1 MTRAGAKHSAWYTTS
16 RLAQTAW
23 KLSTPTLPDAARQ
36 PGMTMVEERGARV
49 EIGPFPI
56 CLPLPFAHMNLLS
69 SVRDDAIGRF
79 ARHGIDWHA
88 WSPGPSD
95 ATWPS
100 GHLLDSQVQC
110 VNVLLSLARE
120 PALLFDLVRQVEA
133 NATDVVSVEDDSP
146 VVFEW
151 IGREDY
157 LGEGR
162 GHPRD
167 RGRFCTSA
175 DALVVVQRPD
185 GRTGILV
192 EWKFTET
199 YDRAVPFRGY
209 GGTDR
214 RDVYRAAY
222 DGARCPLSVRPPIE
236 AFFHEPHYQLLR
248 QALLADAMVEAGE
261 HGIDRAILLH
271 VVPGANHALR
281 AITTPGLTTLGENM
295 ETIWLRLLPG
305 PRVTYRC
312 LDSAPMLVST
322 PELRERYGMLVG

>member
-1 MTRAGAKHSAWYTTS
+1 VRA
-16 RLAQTAW
+16 
-23 KLSTPTLPDAARQ
+23 
-36 PGMTMVEERGARV
+36 

-56 CLPLPFAHMNLLS
+56 CLPLPFADMNLLS
-69 SVRDDAIGRF
+69 SVRRDAIERF
-79 ARHGIDWHA
+79 ARHDIEWHA

-95 ATWPS
+95 VKWPS

-120 PALLFDLVRQVEA
+120 PALLLNLVRQVEPG
-133 NATDVVSVEDDSP
+133 ATHLVSVEDDSP
-146 VVFEW
+146 VAFEW
-151 IGREDY
+151 IGHKDY

-162 GHPRD
+162 GLPRH

-175 DALVVVQRPD
+175 DALIVVQRPD

-199 YDRAVPFRGY
+199 YDHAVPFRGY

-248 QALLADAMVEAGE
+248 QALLAAAMVEAGE

-271 VVPGANHALR
+271 VVPAKNGALR
-281 AITTPGLTTLGENM
+281 AITTPGLTAFGKDM
-295 ETIWLRLLPG
+295 ATIWRRLLPG

-312 LDSAPMLVST
+312 VDSGPLMTST